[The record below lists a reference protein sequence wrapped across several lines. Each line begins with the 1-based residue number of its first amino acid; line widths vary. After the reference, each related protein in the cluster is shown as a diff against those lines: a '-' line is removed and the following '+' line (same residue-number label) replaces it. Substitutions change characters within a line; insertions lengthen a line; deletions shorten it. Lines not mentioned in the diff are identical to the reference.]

1 MSLSL
6 TEKYTLGNDTIFV
19 NQVKVQAVLTAI
31 ALSATSTDETVKGYC
46 QLILKDPENVTR
58 SLQLARGVASQI
70 DVPDLNS
77 IADSIIQ
84 LNVQSIFSAYA
95 YAEFNKIQGAV

>member
-6 TEKYTLGNDTIFV
+6 TEKYTLGNDANFV

-31 ALSATSTDETVKGYC
+31 SLSVKSTDETVKGYC
-46 QLILKDPENVTR
+46 QLILKDPENTTR
-58 SLQLARGVASQI
+58 SLQLAHGVASQI

-84 LNVQSIFSAYA
+84 LNLESIFAAYA
-95 YAEFNKIQGAV
+95 YAEFNKTQVQA